1 MQRMDP
7 IEFKNWLEQRT
18 KEFAVQTFKFLDA
31 MPKKNSTA
39 VIAYQLGKSASSI
52 GANYREANR
61 SESRDDF
68 VHKVSIAVKESSESC
83 YWYEVLAD
91 LYPMHDVIKRL
102 SAESAELRNLLQ
114 SINQSTRKKGRLQ
127 NQTIK
132 QSQIKQ

>member
-7 IEFKNWLEQRT
+7 IEFKNWLERRT
-18 KEFAVQTFKFLDA
+18 KEFAVQTFKLLDA

-39 VIAYQLGKSASSI
+39 VIAYQLGKSASSV

-68 VHKVSIAVKESSESC
+68 VHKVSIAVKEASESC
-83 YWYEVLAD
+83 YWYEVLVD
-91 LYPMHDVIKRL
+91 LYPMHGLIKQL
-102 SAESAELRNLLQ
+102 AAESVELRNLLQ
-114 SINQSTRKKGRLQ
+114 SIGQSTRKKRPPR

-132 QSQIKQ
+132 QS